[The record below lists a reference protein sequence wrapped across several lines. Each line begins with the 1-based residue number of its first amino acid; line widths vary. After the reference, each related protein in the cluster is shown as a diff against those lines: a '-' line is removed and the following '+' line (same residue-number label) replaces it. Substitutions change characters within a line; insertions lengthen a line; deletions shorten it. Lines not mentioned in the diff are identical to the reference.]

1 MNHKLF
7 PYRSVQSTF
16 NSYIKMIVKS
26 CSKSV
31 FTILLPCV
39 LGSFRGR
46 TGINQATFSEF
57 SWFTEDLRNPCSNHN
72 QLSNLQ
78 LKIVSGNLKS
88 RITSQ
93 QNKYFSECSTISTI
107 PLTSLTQMY
116 FDNIISLSP
125 YGDPE
130 DDYDIILFLFWGTL
144 TSSSKGSRTG

>member
-1 MNHKLF
+1 
-7 PYRSVQSTF
+7 
-16 NSYIKMIVKS
+16 MIVKS

-107 PLTSLTQMY
+107 PLTSLTQLH
-116 FDNIISLSP
+116 FDNEV
-125 YGDPE
+125 DQE
-130 DDYDIILFLFWGTL
+130 DIYKQIILYSAHFRGMAHDWKLGQTCGSTRPNLRNL
-144 TSSSKGSRTG
+144 TM